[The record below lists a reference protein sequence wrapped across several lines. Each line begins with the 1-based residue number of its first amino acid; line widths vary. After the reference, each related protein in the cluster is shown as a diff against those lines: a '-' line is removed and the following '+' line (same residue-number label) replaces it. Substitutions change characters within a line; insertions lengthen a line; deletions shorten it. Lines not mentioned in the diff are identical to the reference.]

1 MSTVQN
7 ETDIGPDESDTETDS
22 AQYLKRDNGRS
33 TGGSRDAES
42 QAPSIVE
49 ILEDVRQE
57 EQGEGDKLYNGEFSG
72 VYGNILDEEE
82 VASSSVIN
90 GDVLASPGKEKPSSA
105 DGSLSNPDDTPSIQ
119 NSILSSPGRYPHLS
133 GRGHSPSS
141 SLRPFDRRFQ
151 ARLSQSPLSSPRPT
165 SPAFLTAHS
174 RHSSALS
181 QLVHDSGDVDTP
193 DAPWEV
199 VRWTKLRKMSGQAF
213 SEVGKRKFGRP
224 TCIAVSASI
233 ALGTSK
239 GMILIFDYHQTL
251 QTIIGPGTQAVE
263 SGSVTSITFSAD
275 HSAVAG
281 GYANGAIFTWDTAKP
296 AKPSLQIPS
305 TDQSRVQASD
315 HDGHVS
321 GAAVLHIGF
330 LGTRHTALV
339 SADDKGMAFSHF
351 ASRGMGAFT
360 RSIRTTR
367 ILGRYPEPSLSVTRP
382 KKPSSVLAFAPLPLG
397 NAMLT
402 TDDMGLVAMLT
413 PYLLVIV
420 STIPVAQTQHKA
432 SRPKELAAHGTMSAA
447 LAWFPAMKTSA
458 DDAAKNAP
466 SSLAK
471 LAYCWSNILTVLD
484 VHEAD
489 VPEGS
494 AKDKSPELQFIPR
507 KRWKADEAI
516 VAIQWLSRSVLSVI
530 TVSQQLI
537 ILEDSVLQVT
547 DSSDMIKKHIYHVDL
562 FSQQLGQLVEKLD
575 EEDTSMHGV
584 VADAFYMSFKT
595 YKGRLFL
602 LGFSDVSMGTMSNW
616 ADRLLAL
623 MEEGN
628 FIGAIGL
635 ATSYYNGE
643 GDKATVGLPED
654 DASRHSVVQ
663 EKLTE
668 MMSASLK
675 YAFGRNQKAGT
686 SKLADRQ
693 LGELGTACFNA
704 CFSIEDM
711 DFLFDDVYTWYADE
725 QVEGLFL
732 HILEGY
738 ITNGSVRI
746 LPPSVLK
753 DLIGYFVQGGRDS
766 ELEETLCLL
775 NPETMDID
783 QITSLCKKHRLYD
796 ALFYVWNQALGDY
809 TTILEDLLYLEE
821 DKTNDSGS
829 EGDPSSTKS
838 ANPTS
843 KVFPYLSYIL
853 TGRIYPT
860 GELMEEAKATLAKAE
875 IYDLLFSSGRRD
887 TIAIENLS
895 NNMTLSLPHLRH
907 ILKLDASSFLSMLNE
922 AFEDSFLNGS
932 NEILNGQKRTAE
944 LSEEQ
949 RFGLSVNRQ
958 FIISILLEVILPPDF
973 DEEDV
978 IYLDM
983 FIARNIA
990 KFSQFILLPG
1000 STLQRVMVELC
1011 TYSSEETAEDCQL
1024 SIEYLLSVF
1033 QPPDPPSM
1041 IPILSSAHFYRI
1053 IKLIYSSE
1061 KKYAALLTTCFEDRE
1076 NPQAIFD
1083 CITDCLK
1090 PGSELSSKQIEDIR
1104 SVIVEHASDLIE
1116 AGLTH
1121 AASIMDAFAPDL
1133 HGVLLE
1139 TLSDDDHAQF
1149 QYLKEV
1155 LEPSEPKIPA
1165 DTTPRASLNQKFV
1178 EQYVRLLCDYDPHH
1192 VSDYIGNLQAGELRL
1207 DYVLPAL
1214 ESSGIVD
1221 AAVVIMAREGKTRES
1236 IDRLTQYLRT
1246 LGAALIGLLDG
1257 AHETP
1262 DAANTQETSDDLVKS
1277 LQKYIRIGVWLC
1289 QSQTKSVANT
1299 RDKDK
1304 AMNRRPLLTDTLTLD
1319 EELWLDLVDAVVQVT
1334 RDVGDAL
1341 EFRLDNEIGAEIRVR
1356 TETTKSRPIDISK
1369 VLSSLRAM
1377 VQETFTA
1384 LLTATT
1390 VPPTNDVRQKD
1401 LSFLRIFRA
1410 FLDRVSLSSPSISN
1424 LRAVLS
1430 AIFSAYS
1437 YEESL
1442 LDLANKLLDKDLFVH
1457 VAEVSSMRR
1466 RGWRPLGQV
1475 CEGCGK
1481 RVWGPGVGGGIWD
1494 AWVEASQAGDTVG
1507 GKVKATRS
1515 SAGPNDDGKGK
1526 TAASI
1531 EDDTVEL
1538 DMTADPATDARKGG
1552 NLGPLVVFA
1561 CRHVFHRRCLARMKP
1576 REDEPDVDE
1585 SRSMGLSCPL
1595 CI

>member
-7 ETDIGPDESDTETDS
+7 ETDIGPDEFETDTEG
-22 AQYLKRDNGRS
+22 ARILKLSTERS
-33 TGGSRDAES
+33 IGGSKDVEPP
-42 QAPSIVE
+42 PSIVE
-49 ILEDVRQE
+49 ILQDVRKD
-57 EQGEGDKLYNGEFSG
+57 EQGEEVKTFSRKFSDA
-72 VYGNILDEEE
+72 YGNILDQEEE
-82 VASSSVIN
+82 ESSKATN
-90 GDVLASPGKEKPSSA
+90 GDVLASPGKERPSSA

-119 NSILSSPGRYPHLS
+119 NSLLSSSGKYPLIS
-133 GRGHSPSS
+133 GRGHSPSP

-151 ARLSQSPLSSPRPT
+151 ARLSQSPLSSPRPS
-165 SPAFLTAHS
+165 SPAFLTSHS
-174 RHSSALS
+174 RNPSALS
-181 QLVHDSGDVDTP
+181 QLVHDTGDVDTP

-213 SEVGKRKFGRP
+213 SEIGKRKFGRP

-281 GYANGAIFTWDTAKP
+281 GHANGAIFTWDTTRP
-296 AKPSLQIPS
+296 AKPLLQISPTDPS
-305 TDQSRVQASD
+305 RLHASD

-330 LGTRHTALV
+330 LGTRHTAFV
-339 SADDKGMAFSHF
+339 SADEKGMAFSHF
-351 ASRGMGAFT
+351 VSRSMGAFA

-367 ILGRYPEPSLSVTRP
+367 ILGRYPEPSLAVTTP

-447 LAWFPAMKTSA
+447 LAWFPAMKISA
-458 DDAAKNAP
+458 EDTAIHAP

-471 LAYCWSNILTVLD
+471 LAYSWSNILTVLD
-484 VHEAD
+484 VHDAD

-494 AKDKSPELQFIPR
+494 AKDKSPELRFIPR

-537 ILEDSVLQVT
+537 ILEDSLLRVT

-562 FSQQLGQLVEKLD
+562 FSQQLSQLVEKLD
-575 EEDTSMHGV
+575 EDDTSMHGV
-584 VADAFYMSFKT
+584 VADAFYMSFKA

-602 LGFSDVSMGTMSNW
+602 LGFGDVSMGTMSNW

-628 FIGAIGL
+628 FIGAIEL
-635 ATSYYNGE
+635 ATSYYNGG

-686 SKLADRQ
+686 SKLGDRQ
-693 LGELGTACFNA
+693 LQELASACINA
-704 CFSIEDM
+704 CLSIEDM
-711 DFLFDDVYTWYADE
+711 DFLFDDVYTWYSED

-732 HILEGY
+732 DILENY
-738 ITNGSVRI
+738 ITNGSIRI

-753 DLIGYFVQGGRDS
+753 DLVGHFVEGGRDS
-766 ELEETLCLL
+766 ELEGTLCLL

-783 QITSLCKKHRLYD
+783 QITNLCKEHRLYD
-796 ALFYVWNQALGDY
+796 ALLYVWTQALGDY
-809 TTILEDLLYLEE
+809 TTILKDLLYLKE
-821 DKTNDSGS
+821 DKSHDSGS
-829 EGDPSSTKS
+829 DRDPSRVVS
-838 ANPTS
+838 ANPTL

-860 GELMEEAKATLAKAE
+860 GKAMEDTKATMAKAE
-875 IYDLLFSSGRRD
+875 IYDFFFSSGRQD
-887 TIAIENLS
+887 TAPDEISS
-895 NNMTLSLPHLRH
+895 NKMTLSLPHLRH
-907 ILKLDASSFLSMLNE
+907 ILKQDASSFLSMLNE

-932 NEILNGQKRTAE
+932 NEGLNGQQRIAE

-958 FIISILLEVILPPDF
+958 FIMSILLEVILPPDF

-990 KFSQFILLPG
+990 KFSQFILIPG

-1011 TYSSEETAEDCQL
+1011 TYSTEDTAEDCQL
-1024 SIEYLLSVF
+1024 SVEYLLSVF
-1033 QPPDPPSM
+1033 QPPDLPSM
-1041 IPILSSAHFYRI
+1041 IPILSDAHFYKI
-1053 IKLIYSSE
+1053 IKLIYSTE
-1061 KKYAALLTTCFEDRE
+1061 KKYALLLTACFDDRE
-1076 NPQAIFD
+1076 NPQAIFE
-1083 CITDCLK
+1083 CIADCLK
-1090 PGSELSSKQIEDIR
+1090 PNSELSPKQIEDIH
-1104 SVIVEHASDLIE
+1104 SVIIEHASDLVE

-1121 AASIMDAFAPDL
+1121 AASTIEAFAPKL
-1133 HGVLLE
+1133 HTFLLKA
-1139 TLSDDDHAQF
+1139 LSNDDHAQF
-1149 QYLKEV
+1149 QYLREI
-1155 LEPSEPKIPA
+1155 LEPSKPEKL
-1165 DTTPRASLNQKFV
+1165 DTTTPGASLNQNFV

-1192 VSDYIGNLQAGELRL
+1192 VNDYIGNLQTGDLRL
-1207 DYVLPAL
+1207 ESVLPAL
-1214 ESSGIVD
+1214 ESGGIID
-1221 AAVVIMAREGKTRES
+1221 AAVVIMAREGKIRDA
-1236 IDRLTQYLRT
+1236 IDRLTQYLKT

-1262 DAANTQETSDDLVKS
+1262 DAANAQETSDDLMQS

-1289 QSQTKSVANT
+1289 QNQTKSIANT
-1299 RDKDK
+1299 KGK
-1304 AMNRRPLLTDTLTLD
+1304 ATAISRRTLVTNTLSMD
-1319 EELWLDLVDAVVQVT
+1319 EELWLDLVDSVVQVT
-1334 RDVGDAL
+1334 RDVGDTL
-1341 EFRLDNEIGAEIRVR
+1341 ESCPN
-1356 TETTKSRPIDISK
+1356 TELTTTSHPINTSK
-1369 VLSSLRAM
+1369 VLSSLRTM

-1384 LLTATT
+1384 LLTTTT
-1390 VPPTNDVRQKD
+1390 VPPSNDVRQTD

-1442 LDLANKLLDKDLFVH
+1442 LDLANRLVDKDLFVH

-1466 RGWRPLGQV
+1466 RGWRPLGQL

-1481 RVWGPGVGGGIWD
+1481 RVWGSGVGGGIWD
-1494 AWVEASQAGDTVG
+1494 AWIEASQDGSAGG
-1507 GKVKATRS
+1507 SKIMATHP
-1515 SAGPNDDGKGK
+1515 SAGPNGNGKGK
-1526 TAASI
+1526 AAASI
-1531 EDDTVEL
+1531 EDDMAEPGE
-1538 DMTADPATDARKGG
+1538 TAEPDLEARKGG
-1552 NLGPLVVFA
+1552 NLGPLIVFA
-1561 CRHVFHRRCLARMKP
+1561 CRHVFHQRCLESMKP
-1576 REDEPDVDE
+1576 RGDEPEVDRGGILE
-1585 SRSMGLSCPL
+1585 FSCPL

>member
-1 MSTVQN
+1 M
-7 ETDIGPDESDTETDS
+7 
-22 AQYLKRDNGRS
+22 
-33 TGGSRDAES
+33 
-42 QAPSIVE
+42 
-49 ILEDVRQE
+49 
-57 EQGEGDKLYNGEFSG
+57 
-72 VYGNILDEEE
+72 
-82 VASSSVIN
+82 
-90 GDVLASPGKEKPSSA
+90 
-105 DGSLSNPDDTPSIQ
+105 
-119 NSILSSPGRYPHLS
+119 
-133 GRGHSPSS
+133 
-141 SLRPFDRRFQ
+141 
-151 ARLSQSPLSSPRPT
+151 
-165 SPAFLTAHS
+165 
-174 RHSSALS
+174 
-181 QLVHDSGDVDTP
+181 
-193 DAPWEV
+193 
-199 VRWTKLRKMSGQAF
+199 
-213 SEVGKRKFGRP
+213 
-224 TCIAVSASI
+224 
-233 ALGTSK
+233 
-239 GMILIFDYHQTL
+239 
-251 QTIIGPGTQAVE
+251 
-263 SGSVTSITFSAD
+263 TSITFSAD
-275 HSAVAG
+275 HSAIAG
-281 GYANGAIFTWDTAKP
+281 GHANGAIFTWDTTRP
-296 AKPSLQIPS
+296 AKPLLQIPS
-305 TDQSRVQASD
+305 TDQSRVHASD

-330 LGTRHTALV
+330 LGTRHTAIV
-339 SADDKGMAFSHF
+339 SADEKGMAFSHF
-351 ASRGMGAFT
+351 ASRGMGAFA
-360 RSIRTTR
+360 RSTRTTR
-367 ILGRYPEPSLSVTRP
+367 ILGRYPEPSLAVTRP

-397 NAMLT
+397 NAMLAA
-402 TDDMGLVAMLT
+402 DDIGLVAMLT

-432 SRPKELAAHGTMSAA
+432 SRPKEVAAHSTMSAA
-447 LAWFPAMKTSA
+447 LAWFPAMKISP
-458 DDAAKNAP
+458 DDTAVHAP

-471 LAYCWSNILTVLD
+471 LVYSWSNILTVLD

-489 VPEGS
+489 VSEES
-494 AKDKSPELQFIPR
+494 TKDKSPELQFKPR

-537 ILEDSVLQVT
+537 ILEDSMLQVT

-562 FSQQLGQLVEKLD
+562 FSQQLSQLVEKLD

-584 VADAFYMSFKT
+584 VADAFYMSFKA

-616 ADRLLAL
+616 ADRLLSL

-628 FIGAIGL
+628 FIGAIEL

-654 DASRHSVVQ
+654 DASRHSVVH

-686 SKLADRQ
+686 SKLGDRQ
-693 LGELGTACFNA
+693 LEELATACFNA
-704 CFSIEDM
+704 CLSIEDV
-711 DFLFDDVYTWYADE
+711 DFLFDGVYTWYSED

-732 HILEGY
+732 HMLEGY
-738 ITNGSVRI
+738 ITNGSIKI

-753 DLIGYFVQGGRDS
+753 DLVGHFVEGGRDS

-783 QITSLCKKHRLYD
+783 QITSLCKTHRLYD

-809 TTILEDLLYLEE
+809 TTILKDLLYLKE
-821 DKTNDSGS
+821 DKTNDTGS
-829 EGDPSSTKS
+829 DRNSLRTVS
-838 ANPTS
+838 ANSTS

-860 GELMEEAKATLAKAE
+860 GEAMEEAKATMAKAE
-875 IYDLLFSSGRRD
+875 IYDFLFSSGKRD
-887 TIAIENLS
+887 TVVNES
-895 NNMTLSLPHLRH
+895 SPSKMTLSLPHLRH
-907 ILKLDASSFLSMLNE
+907 ILKLDSSSFLSMLNE

-932 NEILNGQKRTAE
+932 NEILNGEQRIAG

-973 DEEDV
+973 DEEDI

-983 FIARNIA
+983 FVARNIA
-990 KFSQFILLPG
+990 KFSQFVLLPG

-1024 SIEYLLSVF
+1024 SVEYLLSVF
-1033 QPPDPPSM
+1033 QPPDLPSM
-1041 IPILSSAHFYRI
+1041 IPILSDARFYRI

-1061 KKYAALLTTCFEDRE
+1061 RKYALLLTTCFEDRE
-1076 NPQAIFD
+1076 NPQALFD
-1083 CITDCLK
+1083 CIADFLK
-1090 PGSELSSKQIEDIR
+1090 PDSELSPKQIEEIHNV
-1104 SVIVEHASDLIE
+1104 VIEHASELVE

-1121 AASIMDAFAPDL
+1121 AASTIDAFAPEL
-1133 HGVLLE
+1133 HTFLLG
-1139 TLSDDDHAQF
+1139 TLSNDDHAQF
-1149 QYLKEV
+1149 QYLREV
-1155 LEPSEPKIPA
+1155 LEPSEPTKYA
-1165 DTTPRASLNQKFV
+1165 NTTRRTSLNQNFV

-1192 VSDYIGNLQAGELRL
+1192 VNDYIANLQTGDLRL
-1207 DYVLPAL
+1207 ESVLPAL
-1214 ESSGIVD
+1214 ESSGIID
-1221 AAVVIMAREGKTRES
+1221 AAVVVMAREGKVRQA

-1246 LGAALIGLLDG
+1246 LGGALIGLLDG
-1257 AHETP
+1257 VHETP
-1262 DAANTQETSDDLVKS
+1262 DAANAQETSDDLVKS
-1277 LQKYIRIGVWLC
+1277 LEKYIRIGAWVC

-1299 RDKDK
+1299 KGK
-1304 AMNRRPLLTDTLTLD
+1304 ATAKSRRSLATNTLSMD
-1319 EELWLDLVDAVVQVT
+1319 EELWLDLVDSVVQVT

-1341 EFRLDNEIGAEIRVR
+1341 ESRLD
-1356 TETTKSRPIDISK
+1356 TESATAYHPINSSK
-1369 VLSSLRAM
+1369 VLSSLRTM

-1390 VPPTNDVRQKD
+1390 VPQSNDVRQKD
-1401 LSFLRIFRA
+1401 HSFLRIFRA

-1442 LDLANKLLDKDLFVH
+1442 LDLANRLLDKDLFVH

-1466 RGWRPLGQV
+1466 RGWRPLGQL

-1481 RVWGPGVGGGIWD
+1481 RVWGSGVGGGIWS
-1494 AWVEASQAGDTVG
+1494 AWVEASQNGGAGG
-1507 GKVKATRS
+1507 SQIAATRP
-1515 SAGPNDDGKGK
+1515 SAGPNSNGKGK
-1526 TAASI
+1526 AAASK
-1531 EDDTVEL
+1531 EVDMAETEKTAEPEL
-1538 DMTADPATDARKGG
+1538 EERKRG
-1552 NLGPLVVFA
+1552 NLGPLIVFA
-1561 CRHVFHRRCLARMKP
+1561 CRHVFHRTCLQSMEP
-1576 REDEPDVDE
+1576 RGGEPDREGKEDLE
-1585 SRSMGLSCPL
+1585 FSCPL

>member
-7 ETDIGPDESDTETDS
+7 ETDTGPDESDTDTEVAQDLKTDNDRS
-22 AQYLKRDNGRS
+22 IGRS
-33 TGGSRDAES
+33 RDVEPPAN
-42 QAPSIVE
+42 IVQ
-49 ILEDVRQE
+49 ISEDVRQE
-57 EQGEGDKLYNGEFSG
+57 VRGDENQTFSG
-72 VYGNILDEEE
+72 KHSGAGGNIQDQEEE
-82 VASSSVIN
+82 EESSGIVN
-90 GDVLASPGKEKPSSA
+90 GDVLASPGKERPSSA

-119 NSILSSPGRYPHLS
+119 NSLLSSEVNYPRLS
-133 GRGHSPSS
+133 GREPSPSP

-151 ARLSQSPLSSPRPT
+151 TRLSQSPLNSPRPI

-174 RHSSALS
+174 RHPSALS
-181 QLVHDSGDVDTP
+181 QLVHDNGDVDTP

-213 SEVGKRKFGRP
+213 SE
-224 TCIAVSASI
+224 I
-233 ALGTSK
+233 
-239 GMILIFDYHQTL
+239 
-251 QTIIGPGTQAVE
+251 AVE

-275 HSAVAG
+275 HAVIAG
-281 GYANGAIFTWDTAKP
+281 GHANGAIFTWDTSRP
-296 AKPSLQIPS
+296 AKPLLQVLP
-305 TDQSRVQASD
+305 TDQGRVLASD

-330 LGTRHTALV
+330 LGPRHTAFV

-351 ASRGMGAFT
+351 VSRGMGAFA

-367 ILGRYPEPSLSVTRP
+367 ILGRYPESSLVVTKP

-397 NAMLT
+397 NVTLNM
-402 TDDMGLVAMLT
+402 DDMGLVAMLT

-420 STIPVAQTQHKA
+420 STLPVAQTQHKA
-432 SRPKELAAHGTMSAA
+432 SRPKELAAHSTMSAA

-458 DDAAKNAP
+458 DDAAIHAD
-466 SSLAK
+466 SSFAK
-471 LAYCWSNILTVLD
+471 LAYCWSNVLTVLH
-484 VHEAD
+484 VHEAE
-489 VPEGS
+489 VSEGS
-494 AKDKSPELQFIPR
+494 TKDKSPELRFIPR

-537 ILEDSVLQVT
+537 ILEDSGLRVT
-547 DSSDMIKKHIYHVDL
+547 DSSDMIQKHIYHVDL
-562 FSQQLGQLVEKLD
+562 FSQQLSQLVEKLD

-584 VADAFYMSFKT
+584 VADAFYMSYKT

-602 LGFSDVSMGTMSNW
+602 LGFGDVSMGTMSNW

-628 FIGAIGL
+628 FIGAIEL

-654 DASRHSVVQ
+654 DTSRHSVVQ
-663 EKLTE
+663 ERLSE

-675 YAFGRNQKAGT
+675 YAFGRNQKAST
-686 SKLADRQ
+686 SKLGDRQ
-693 LGELGTACFNA
+693 LEELATACFNA
-704 CFSIEDM
+704 CLSIEDM
-711 DFLFDDVYTWYADE
+711 EFLFDDVYTWYSDD

-732 HILEGY
+732 QILEGY
-738 ITNGSVRI
+738 ITNGSIRI

-753 DLIGYFVQGGRDS
+753 DLVGHFVEAGRNS

-783 QITSLCKKHRLYD
+783 QITSLCKKYRLYD

-809 TTILEDLLYLEE
+809 TTILKDLLYLRE
-821 DKTNDSGS
+821 DRAEDSETDREIRRSMSGN
-829 EGDPSSTKS
+829 TI
-838 ANPTS
+838 S

-860 GELMEEAKATLAKAE
+860 GEAMTEAQATMAKAE
-875 IYDLLFSSGRRD
+875 IYDFLFSSGRRNTVINED
-887 TIAIENLS
+887 SS
-895 NNMTLSLPHLRH
+895 NKMTLSLPHLRH
-907 ILKLDASSFLSMLNE
+907 ILKLDSSSFLSMLNE
-922 AFEDSFLNGS
+922 AFEDSFLNGT
-932 NEILNGQKRTAE
+932 NEILNDYQKTAE

-973 DEEDV
+973 NKEDV

-983 FIARNIA
+983 FVARNIA
-990 KFSQFILLPG
+990 KYSQFVLLPG

-1011 TYSSEETAEDCQL
+1011 TYSSEDTAEDCQL
-1024 SIEYLLSVF
+1024 SVEYLLSVY
-1033 QPPDPPSM
+1033 QPPDLPSM
-1041 IPILSSAHFYRI
+1041 IPTLSNAHFYRI

-1061 KKYAALLTTCFEDRE
+1061 KNYALLLLTCFEDRE

-1083 CITDCLK
+1083 CIADCLR
-1090 PGSELSSKQIEDIR
+1090 PGSELNPKQIEGIHN
-1104 SVIVEHASDLIE
+1104 VIIKHASDLVG
-1116 AGLTH
+1116 AGLRQ
-1121 AASIMDAFAPDL
+1121 AASTIDAFAPEL
-1133 HGVLLE
+1133 HTFLLE
-1139 TLSDDDHAQF
+1139 TLTDDDHAQF
-1149 QYLKEV
+1149 QYLREV
-1155 LEPSEPKIPA
+1155 LEPNEPKPSA
-1165 DTTPRASLNQKFV
+1165 NETPTASLNQNFV
-1178 EQYVRLLCDYDPHH
+1178 EQYVRLLCDYDPQH
-1192 VSDYIGNLQAGELRL
+1192 VNDYIRNLQTGDLRL
-1207 DYVLPAL
+1207 ESVLPAL
-1214 ESSGIVD
+1214 ESNGIID
-1221 AAVVIMAREGKTRES
+1221 AAVVVMAREGKVRNA
-1236 IDRLTQYLRT
+1236 IDRLAQYLKT

-1262 DAANTQETSDDLVKS
+1262 DAANAQETSDDLMKS

-1289 QSQTKSVANT
+1289 QSQTKAVANMKGNAT
-1299 RDKDK
+1299 T
-1304 AMNRRPLLTDTLTLD
+1304 ANRRALVTNTLSLD

-1334 RDVGDAL
+1334 RDVGDTL
-1341 EFRLDNEIGAEIRVR
+1341 QSHLDTASTPVNH
-1356 TETTKSRPIDISK
+1356 PIDSAT
-1369 VLSSLRAM
+1369 VLSRLRTM

-1390 VPPTNDVRQKD
+1390 VPASNDVRQKD

-1442 LDLANKLLDKDLFVH
+1442 LDLANRLLDKDLFVH
-1457 VAEVSSMRR
+1457 VAEVSAMRR
-1466 RGWRPLGQV
+1466 RGWRPLGQL

-1481 RVWGPGVGGGIWD
+1481 RVWGSGVGGGIWE
-1494 AWVEASQAGDTVG
+1494 AWVEANQDASATFD
-1507 GKVKATRS
+1507 GKVKATRPG
-1515 SAGPNDDGKGK
+1515 AGSNGTGKGK
-1526 TAASI
+1526 AAASV
-1531 EDDTVEL
+1531 EDDMAESGRAAEAQL
-1538 DMTADPATDARKGG
+1538 EERKKG

-1561 CRHVFHRRCLARMKP
+1561 CRHVFHRRCLESMEP
-1576 REDEPDVDE
+1576 QGDEPDVVG
-1585 SRSMGLSCPL
+1585 RGGLEFLCPL
-1595 CI
+1595 CT

>member
-1 MSTVQN
+1 MSTDQD
-7 ETDIGPDESDTETDS
+7 ETDIGPDDSDAETKN
-22 AQYLKRDNGRS
+22 AQDLKSDNDKT
-33 TGGSRDAES
+33 TGGLRNVEPPP
-42 QAPSIVE
+42 PSIVE

-57 EQGEGDKLYNGEFSG
+57 EQRDGDQTSNGKFSRA
-72 VYGNILDEEE
+72 YGNVLDEKEDE
-82 VASSSVIN
+82 SSSIVN
-90 GDVLASPGKEKPSSA
+90 GDVLGSLDKERPSSA
-105 DGSLSNPDDTPSIQ
+105 DGSLSNPDDTPSVQ
-119 NSILSSPGRYPHLS
+119 NSILSSPGRYPHSS

-151 ARLSQSPLSSPRPT
+151 ARTSQSPLSSPRPT

-213 SEVGKRKFGRP
+213 SEIGKRKFGRP

-251 QTIIGPGTQAVE
+251 HTIIGPGTQAVE

-275 HSAVAG
+275 YSSVAG
-281 GYANGAIFTWDTAKP
+281 GHANGAIFTWDTARS
-296 AKPSLQIPS
+296 AKPSLHIPS
-305 TDQSRVQASD
+305 IDPSRVNASD

-351 ASRGMGAFT
+351 ASTGMGAFA

-367 ILGRYPEPSLSVTRP
+367 ILGRYPESGLVVTKP

-397 NAMLT
+397 NALLA
-402 TDDMGLVAMLT
+402 TDEMGLVAMLT

-447 LAWFPAMKTSA
+447 LAWFPAMKTNA
-458 DDAAKNAP
+458 DDTAIDAP

-471 LAYCWSNILTVLD
+471 LAYSWSNILTVLD

-489 VPEGS
+489 VSEGR
-494 AKDKSPELQFIPR
+494 AKDKSPELRFIPR

-516 VAIQWLSRSVLSVI
+516 VAIQWLSRTVLSVI

-537 ILEDSVLQVT
+537 ILEDSALRVT
-547 DSSDMIKKHIYHVDL
+547 DSSDMIKKHIYHADL
-562 FSQQLGQLVEKLD
+562 FSQQLSQLVEKLD
-575 EEDTSMHGV
+575 EEDISMHGV
-584 VADAFYMSFKT
+584 VADAFYMSFKA

-628 FIGAIGL
+628 FIGAIEL
-635 ATSYYNGE
+635 ATAYYNGE

-654 DASRHSVVQ
+654 DTSRHSVVQ
-663 EKLTE
+663 EKLIE

-686 SKLADRQ
+686 SKLGDRQ
-693 LGELGTACFNA
+693 LEALVTACFNA
-704 CFSIEDM
+704 CLSIEDM
-711 DFLFDDVYTWYADE
+711 DFLFDDVYTWYSDD
-725 QVEGLFL
+725 QVQGLFL
-732 HILEGY
+732 HCLEGY
-738 ITNGSVRI
+738 ITSGSIRI

-753 DLIGYFVQGGRDS
+753 DLIVHFVEGGRDS

-775 NPETMDID
+775 DPETMDID
-783 QITSLCKKHRLYD
+783 QITNLCKQHKLYD

-809 TTILEDLLYLEE
+809 TTIMKDLLYLKE
-821 DKTNDSGS
+821 DESIDSGS
-829 EGDPSSTKS
+829 NTTPFSTQPP
-838 ANPTS
+838 NPIS

-860 GELMEEAKATLAKAE
+860 GESMDEAKAVVAKAE
-875 IYDLLFSSGRRD
+875 VYDFLFSSGRRD
-887 TIAIENLS
+887 AVIENS
-895 NNMTLSLPHLRH
+895 YNKMTPSLPYLRH
-907 ILKLDASSFLSMLNE
+907 ILKLDSSSFLSMLNE
-922 AFEDSFLNGS
+922 AFEDGFLNGS
-932 NEILNGQKRTAE
+932 NDMLGGQQRTTE

-958 FIISILLEVILPPDF
+958 FIISMLLEIIVPPEF
-973 DEEDV
+973 GEEDI

-1011 TYSSEETAEDCQL
+1011 TYASEETAEDCQL
-1024 SIEYLLSVF
+1024 SVEYLLSVF
-1033 QPPDPPSM
+1033 QPPDLLSM
-1041 IPILSSAHFYRI
+1041 IPILASAHFYRI
-1053 IKLIYSSE
+1053 LKLIYSSE
-1061 KKYAALLTTCFEDRE
+1061 KKYALLLETCFEDRE

-1090 PGSELSSKQIEDIR
+1090 PTSELSPKQREDIR
-1104 SVIVEHASDLIE
+1104 DVIVEHASDLVE

-1121 AASIMDAFAPDL
+1121 AAAIINAFAPEL
-1133 HGVLLE
+1133 HDSLLE
-1139 TLSDDDHAQF
+1139 TLRNDDHAQF

-1155 LEPSEPKIPA
+1155 LEPEESR
-1165 DTTPRASLNQKFV
+1165 TSVNMTPRASLNQNFI
-1178 EQYVRLLCDYDPHH
+1178 EQYVRLLCDYNPHH
-1192 VSDYIGNLQAGELRL
+1192 VSDYIGNLQTGDLRL
-1207 DYVLPAL
+1207 EFVLPAL
-1214 ESSGIVD
+1214 ESSGIID
-1221 AAVVIMAREGKTRES
+1221 AAVVIMAREGKIRDA
-1236 IDRLTQYLRT
+1236 IDRLTHYLRT
-1246 LGAALIGLLDG
+1246 LEAALIGLLDG
-1257 AHETP
+1257 AHESP
-1262 DAANTQETSDDLVKS
+1262 DAANAQETLDDLVKS

-1289 QSQTKSVANT
+1289 QSQTKAVA
-1299 RDKDK
+1299 KMEGK
-1304 AMNRRPLLTDTLTLD
+1304 AKAENHQTLVTDQLSLG
-1319 EELWLDLVDAVVQVT
+1319 EELWLDLVDTVVQVT

-1341 EFRLDNEIGAEIRVR
+1341 ESRLDTNTNGELRA
-1356 TETTKSRPIDISK
+1356 PIQSTREPINISK

-1390 VPPTNDVRQKD
+1390 MPPADDARRKD
-1401 LSFLRIFRA
+1401 ISFLRIFRA
-1410 FLDRVSLSSPSISN
+1410 FLDRVSLSSPSIAN
-1424 LRAVLS
+1424 LRSVLS

-1442 LDLANKLLDKDLFVH
+1442 LDLANRLLDKDLFVH

-1494 AWVEASQAGDTVG
+1494 AWVEAGQSGGSVDSTVDAARSRAGL
-1507 GKVKATRS
+1507 S
-1515 SAGPNDDGKGK
+1515 GKGK
-1526 TAASI
+1526 GKDAVSMEENIAEEDKTA
-1531 EDDTVEL
+1531 E
-1538 DMTADPATDARKGG
+1538 PAAEGRKGG
-1552 NLGPLVVFA
+1552 NPGALVVFA
-1561 CRHVFHRRCLARMKP
+1561 CRHVFHRRCLESMEV
-1576 REDEPDVDE
+1576 RENEPEAGERE
-1585 SRSMGLSCPL
+1585 SLEFSCPL
-1595 CI
+1595 CK